1 MCDKPTS
8 LPLLSLLARADT
20 GPAGAP
26 GDAPVLV
33 PTQGPVTGAGVFL
46 QEGEAVPAAVAGLPL
61 AQALARGE
69 ALASTAAPNAEDTP
83 VPRGSRRRRL
93 WELPSQA
100 LCPVIGVCLPMP
112 VLRRKLG
119 KLLGGQALSNDYEMH
134 CGAINECARRGPVSE
149 MLQKELDQ
157 RFAIA
162 LRQSSQHKTAE
173 ALTRWWHAAQQGN
186 DVGGALWG
194 ALTHARCDAALQ
206 EQILRDIHMLQHQ
219 VGAANRADL
228 QRLDELQD
236 EHAVLTRELAQA
248 QKQWRGLPD
257 GTRPRLLFVSV
268 DPERDT
274 PDRIGEYAHGFDP
287 DTLAA
292 TADIPA
298 LEAFAKSLSLVFA
311 KVPAP
316 EGVPADQYSVD
327 HSAAIAVLDPQARMA
342 GVIQPPLD
350 PQAIA
355 SDMARTVA
363 RAAGSFGSSGGL
375 GRVSSRYSMMASDCD
390 SRWPSA
396 SKAGIN
402 PCGLIFKYSVVRCS
416 FLANAL
422 GMELYVKPFTLR
434 AMRTRKAAELRKKV

>member
-1 MCDKPTS
+1 MCDKPS
-8 LPLLSLLARADT
+8 SPSLLSLLARADT

-26 GDAPVLV
+26 GETPAPMA
-33 PTQGPVTGAGVFL
+33 TRGPVTGAGVFM

-69 ALASTAAPNAEDTP
+69 APASTAAPNAEDTP

-248 QKQWRGLPD
+248 QSRS
-257 GTRPRLLFVSV
+257 TRLLAERARELEASQDLHRIDPCFEASV
-268 DPERDT
+268 LASQEGGAPAGSLEIDAGPGRALERDRVRR
-274 PDRIGEYAHGFDP
+274 PVESRHGRGQKDCGEGFHQCRSIS
-287 DTLAA
+287 TR
-292 TADIPA
+292 
-298 LEAFAKSLSLVFA
+298 
-311 KVPAP
+311 
-316 EGVPADQYSVD
+316 
-327 HSAAIAVLDPQARMA
+327 ARMESQ
-342 GVIQPPLD
+342 I
-350 PQAIA
+350 
-355 SDMARTVA
+355 
-363 RAAGSFGSSGGL
+363 
-375 GRVSSRYSMMASDCD
+375 
-390 SRWPSA
+390 
-396 SKAGIN
+396 
-402 PCGLIFKYSVVRCS
+402 
-416 FLANAL
+416 
-422 GMELYVKPFTLR
+422 
-434 AMRTRKAAELRKKV
+434 

>member
-1 MCDKPTS
+1 MKTKSQTFDGYLS
-8 LPLLSLLARADT
+8 ALPDNQRT
-20 GPAGAP
+20 
-26 GDAPVLV
+26 
-33 PTQGPVTGAGVFL
+33 
-46 QEGEAVPAAVAGLPL
+46 
-61 AQALARGE
+61 ALEQLRKIIR
-69 ALASTAAPNAEDTP
+69 SAAPNAEDTP

-248 QKQWRGLPD
+248 QSRS
-257 GTRPRLLFVSV
+257 TRLLA
-268 DPERDT
+268 ERA
-274 PDRIGEYAHGFDP
+274 RELEASQAECLRLRGELMAR

-292 TADIPA
+292 GLREELQQLEDVGPRVAASITSFLKQPA
-298 LEAFAKSLSLVFA
+298 NRKLLDELRDLGVLVPGAAEPRRDASFAGQNFVITGTLGGMTRHEA
-311 KVPAP
+311 
-316 EGVPADQYSVD
+316 
-327 HSAAIAVLDPQARMA
+327 QAEIESR
-342 GVIQPPLD
+342 G
-350 PQAIA
+350 
-355 SDMARTVA
+355 
-363 RAAGSFGSSGGL
+363 
-375 GRVSSRYSMMASDCD
+375 GRVSGSV
-390 SRWPSA
+390 
-396 SKAGIN
+396 SKKTD
-402 PCGLIFKYSVVRCS
+402 FVVVGADPGS
-416 FLANAL
+416 KLDKAKEL
-422 GMELYVKPFTLR
+422 GRPILSE
-434 AMRTRKAAELRKKV
+434 AEFVRMLHGGERGHGR